1 MQVQR
6 FRSPSVRGALSAVK
20 ESLGLEAPVLS
31 TQFAPDRLV
40 RPPDSPATA
49 LADTAGSQ
57 EIMARLSAVGLD
69 RHLATEA
76 AAALP
81 SPVRR
86 APSEGTPI
94 TLVAADGYR
103 VGAVEQLRWY
113 AEILHVA
120 SLMMAASTS
129 RRDPLREP
137 ERVIAATGSPM
148 ASALFGELGIPVD
161 LADGSAMEASC
172 V

>member
-31 TQFAPDRLV
+31 TQFAPDRPV

-49 LADTAGSQ
+49 QADTAGSQ

-86 APSEGTPI
+86 DPSEGTPI
-94 TLVAADGYR
+94 TLVAA
-103 VGAVEQLRWY
+103 WY
-113 AEILHVA
+113 AEILHA

>member
-31 TQFAPDRLV
+31 TQFAPDRPA

-49 LADTAGSQ
+49 QADTAGSQ
-57 EIMARLSAVGLD
+57 EIMTRLSAVVD

-81 SPVRR
+81 PRVRR
-86 APSEGTPI
+86 DPSEGTPI

-103 VGAVEQLRWY
+103 VGTVEQFRWY
-113 AEILHVA
+113 AETLHAV

-137 ERVIAATGSPM
+137 ERVIAATGSSM
-148 ASALFGELGIPVD
+148 AALFGELGIPVD
-161 LADGSAMEASC
+161 SADGSAMEASC

>member
-86 APSEGTPI
+86 DPSEGTP
-94 TLVAADGYR
+94 LVAA
-103 VGAVEQLRWY
+103 WY

-137 ERVIAATGSPM
+137 ERVIAATGSSM
-148 ASALFGELGIPVD
+148 ASVLFGELGIPVD
-161 LADGSAMEASC
+161 SADGSAMEASC

>member
-20 ESLGLEAPVLS
+20 ESLDLEAPVLS
-31 TQFAPDRLV
+31 TQFAPDRPV

-49 LADTAGSQ
+49 QADTAGSQ

-76 AAALP
+76 AAVLP
-81 SPVRR
+81 PRVRR
-86 APSEGTPI
+86 DPSEGTPI
-94 TLVAADGYR
+94 TLVAAGPLVSVPRISGRR
-103 VGAVEQLRWY
+103 VSWLGNGR
-113 AEILHVA
+113 
-120 SLMMAASTS
+120 
-129 RRDPLREP
+129 REP
-137 ERVIAATGSPM
+137 ERIIAATGSSM
-148 ASALFGELGIPVD
+148 APALFGELGIPVD
-161 LADGSAMEASC
+161 SADGSAMEASC